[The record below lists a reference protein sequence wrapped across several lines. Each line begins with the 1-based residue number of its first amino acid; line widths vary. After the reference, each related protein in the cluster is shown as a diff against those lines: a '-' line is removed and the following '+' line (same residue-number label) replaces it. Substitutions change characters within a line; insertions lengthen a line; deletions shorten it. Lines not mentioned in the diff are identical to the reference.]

1 MREKTS
7 LDSPDQ
13 LVYGFRA
20 GGHIRSL
27 LAANF
32 DLEGTLKVESVKPP
46 RAPADPGSL
55 HKKMMQLLSS
65 LWVTHAIG
73 TFARLGLA
81 DAMEGGADN
90 AEAIAKPRGLV
101 TDRVYRL
108 LRALST
114 CGIVTESA
122 GGKFALTPLGRLLTS
137 SSPHSM
143 RTSAAL
149 LTDYHAD
156 IWANLD
162 GAMKGGVAFE
172 ALNGQPLFSWLAANP
187 EEGAR
192 FQRMMV
198 EVHSPETPA
207 IVAGYDFSRFKH
219 IVDVG
224 GGHGMLLSAIIAAHP
239 QVRGTLFDLQ
249 AGVDAAKQGAG
260 GPLPGVT
267 FIAGD
272 VFEAVPEGADA
283 YLFRHLLHDYD
294 DDDCSR
300 MLKNVRRAMKADSRV
315 LVLEKTVPTDDTP
328 GPGRWLDL
336 HVMLLTGGRE
346 RTVPEYQAL
355 FERAGLRLER
365 VLPTAHPA
373 VEIVEVVA
381 AGA

>member
-1 MREKTS
+1 
-7 LDSPDQ
+7 
-13 LVYGFRA
+13 LVYGFAA
-20 GGHIRSL
+20 GRLHPF
-27 LAANF
+27 AEANEF
-32 DLEGTLKVESVKPP
+32 SSRRGTLKVENVKPP
-46 RAPADPGSL
+46 KTPADAGSL

-81 DAMEGGADN
+81 DAMDAGADN
-90 AEAIAKPRGLV
+90 AEAIAKPRGLI

-122 GGKFALTPLGRLLTS
+122 GGRFALTPLGRMLTS
-137 SSPHSM
+137 NAPNSM
-143 RTSAAL
+143 RTSAEL
-149 LTDYHAD
+149 LTEYNGE
-156 IWANLD
+156 IWGHLD
-162 GAMKGGVAFE
+162 GALEGGIAFE
-172 ALNGQPLFSWLAANP
+172 ALKGKPLFNWLHANP

-192 FQRMMV
+192 FQRMMF

-207 IVAGYDFSRFKH
+207 IVAAYDFSQFKQ
-219 IVDVG
+219 IIDVG

-239 QVRGTLFDLQ
+239 HVRGTLFDLKE
-249 AGVDAAKQGAG
+249 GVDAAKRGAG

-267 FIAGD
+267 FTAGD
-272 VFEAVPEGADA
+272 VFETVPAGADA

-294 DDDCSR
+294 DDDCIK
-300 MLKNVRRAMKADSRV
+300 MLKNVRRAMKPDSRV

-346 RTVPEYQAL
+346 RTVQEYQAL
-355 FERAGLRLER
+355 FEKADLKLAR

-381 AGA
+381 AP

>member
-1 MREKTS
+1 
-7 LDSPDQ
+7 
-13 LVYGFRA
+13 V
-20 GGHIRSL
+20 
-27 LAANF
+27 
-32 DLEGTLKVESVKPP
+32 KVESIK
-46 RAPADPGSL
+46 APKTSTDKTSAGKAPTDSGAL

-81 DAMEGGADN
+81 DAVDGGADT
-90 AEAIAKPRGLV
+90 AAAIAAPRGLV
-101 TDRVYRL
+101 VDRVYRL

-122 GGKFALTPLGRLLTS
+122 GGRFALTPLGRLLTS
-137 SSPHSM
+137 DSPHSM
-143 RTSAAL
+143 RTSASL

-156 IWANLD
+156 IWGNLD
-162 GAMKGGVAFE
+162 GALKGGVAFE
-172 ALNGQPLFSWLAANP
+172 TLNGQPLFAWLAAHP
-187 EEGAR
+187 QEGAR

-207 IVAGYDFSRFKH
+207 IVAAYDFSRFKT

-224 GGHGMLLSAIIAAHP
+224 GGHGMLLSAILAAYP
-239 QVRGTLFDLQ
+239 NVRGTLFDLQ
-249 AGVDAAKQGAG
+249 EGVDAARRGAG

-267 FIAGD
+267 FAAGD
-272 VFEAVPEGADA
+272 VFESVPAGADA

-294 DDDCSR
+294 DDDCLR
-300 MLKNVRRAMKADSRV
+300 MLANVRRAMKPDSHV

-346 RTVPEYQAL
+346 RTAPEYETL
-355 FERAGLRLER
+355 FAKAGLRLNR

-373 VEIVEVVA
+373 VEIIEAVA
-381 AGA
+381 ADARQS